1 MGKTVLAAASFAKQK
16 YFIDP
21 EFAGL
26 PDGIKAEVQTVC
38 VVVAQNLRCTFV
50 IGF

>member
-26 PDGIKAEVQTVC
+26 PDGIRQRYRQYV
-38 VVVAQNLRCTFV
+38 LLWHR
-50 IGF
+50 I